1 MLFLSPSWT
10 RSLSDKGEAWH
21 HFISVISWKR
31 PKKFGVPGKTCQI
44 LYFEMTNCF
53 FTFVCFLSF
62 TSYLNLFKLI
72 LPNIK
77 NGILYCQPALTLL
90 SYLNFTVP
98 PQFVKRPANIYAH
111 ESMDIVFECE
121 VSGSPAPTVKWV
133 KNGDAVIP
141 SDYFKIIV
149 SSFGTKW
156 CLFGFSPLNTL
167 YYLHHL
173 HDFSTSQF
181 HNNEICFEMR
191 SVTLFTT
198 WL

>member
-1 MLFLSPSWT
+1 MKSAEHNFKLIKLFSDDT
-10 RSLSDKGEAWH
+10 VCRSFHPPEQE
-21 HFISVISWKR
+21 V
-31 PKKFGVPGKTCQI
+31 CQI
-44 LYFEMTNCF
+44 CF
-53 FTFVCFLSF
+53 FFSPF
-62 TSYLNLFKLI
+62 TSYSNLFKII

-77 NGILYCQPALTLL
+77 NNVILYCQPAFTLL

-149 SSFGTKW
+149 SSLGTKW
-156 CLFGFSPLNTL
+156 CLFGFSPRNTL

-173 HDFSTSQF
+173 HDISTSQF
-181 HNNEICFEMR
+181 HNNEI
-191 SVTLFTT
+191 
-198 WL
+198 